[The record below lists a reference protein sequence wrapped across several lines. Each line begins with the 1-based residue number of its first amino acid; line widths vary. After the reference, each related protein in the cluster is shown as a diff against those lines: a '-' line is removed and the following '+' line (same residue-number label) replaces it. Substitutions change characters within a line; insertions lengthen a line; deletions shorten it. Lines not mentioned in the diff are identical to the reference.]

1 MTRSLAKFLIQ
12 YHFDSS
18 DSTSV
23 RKNDSAERLPG
34 WLRQWTDSDA
44 QLRQFELELQNL
56 EHSLSSQAESHI
68 AFGSKPSPSAKI
80 DLSRG
85 YIAHRSPSLKA
96 PFLAALAAG
105 LACFLMAMGWLLY
118 HASEIKPGKNGEP
131 VIANITD
138 AEVDTNASD
147 VKKRKRWMVS
157 TLETTKRLASELR
170 SKIWQANDSMELAQ
184 QTIRKEGERAKEA
197 SLDGLRFVTKTLPI
211 ATVRMIGM
219 NSAKKESE

>member
-1 MTRSLAKFLIQ
+1 MIQSLAKFLIQ

-34 WLRQWTDSDA
+34 WLRRWTDSDA
-44 QLRQFELELQNL
+44 QLRQFEIELKNL

-68 AFGSKPSPSAKI
+68 AFGSKPSPSAEI
-80 DLSRG
+80 DLSRV

-96 PFLAALAAG
+96 PFLAALAVG
-105 LACFLMAMGWLLY
+105 LACFLLAMGWLLC

-131 VIANITD
+131 VIANTKD

-170 SKIWQANDSMELAQ
+170 STAGRQTSRWNLLNKRSEKRESVQKKQAEMAF
-184 QTIRKEGERAKEA
+184 G
-197 SLDGLRFVTKTLPI
+197 SLQKRYP
-211 ATVRMIGM
+211 
-219 NSAKKESE
+219 SQPCE

>member
-1 MTRSLAKFLIQ
+1 MIQSLAKFLIQ

-34 WLRQWTDSDA
+34 WLRRWTDSDA

-68 AFGSKPSPSAKI
+68 AFGSKPSPSSSI

-85 YIAHRSPSLKA
+85 YIAHRSPSLK
-96 PFLAALAAG
+96 PLFLATLAAG
-105 LACFLMAMGWLLY
+105 LACVVLALGWFPY
-118 HASEIKPGKNGEP
+118 HPSELTPGDNGEP
-131 VIANITD
+131 MIANTKD
-138 AEVDTNASD
+138 AEVDASAND
-147 VKKRKRWMVS
+147 VEIRKRWMVS

-170 SKIWQANDSMELAQ
+170 STAGRQMTRWNLLNKRSEKRESVQEKQA
-184 QTIRKEGERAKEA
+184 
-197 SLDGLRFVTKTLPI
+197 
-211 ATVRMIGM
+211 
-219 NSAKKESE
+219 